1 MSLAGSTGLVEVYVM
16 RKLYKDKMIERMEKE
31 KEEKQVNFI
40 NKIAATDHDEKN
52 SSGCLPNKFKKIH
65 PAGAPPDSV
74 TKSAFV

>member
-16 RKLYKDKMIERMEKE
+16 RKLYKDKMIKRMEKE

-40 NKIAATDHDEKN
+40 NKIAASDDDEKN
-52 SSGCLPNKFKKIH
+52 SSGCLPNMFKKIH